1 MLRVLLEEHSIA
13 QFEALINNFIVF
25 LNEKE
30 GTSKFGKYFEEHY
43 KSRAKQWAY
52 CYRYGAGINTN
63 MYVEAFHKVIKYV
76 YRNGKQNK
84 RVDNLLHVLTVYVRD
99 KAFDRLIKIHK
110 GKSTGRITKIKDR
123 HVKAQE
129 VQSLYVVSQVCDNQ
143 WEVTAS
149 ESNKNYIVVCDS
161 YSCDQKCSLTCKEC
175 GICVH
180 MYSCTCP
187 DALLNT
193 TICKHIH
200 LVCINNLSSQVA
212 IDNSVVDDV
221 HEREVETETILQF
234 VANQSS
240 VTTNDDQLK

>member
-1 MLRVLLEEHSIA
+1 MLHVLEEHSIA
-13 QFEALINNFIVF
+13 QFVNNFIVF

-43 KSRAKQWAY
+43 KSRAKQ

-76 YRNGKQNK
+76 YLNGNVWIICFMCLQFMSKTK
-84 RVDNLLHVLTVYVRD
+84 HLTD
-99 KAFDRLIKIHK
+99 QLIKIHK

-123 HVKAQE
+123 HVKAHE

-161 YSCDQKCSLTCKEC
+161 DQKCSLTCKEC
-175 GICVH
+175 GIFYQVH
-180 MYSCTCP
+180 LIRIIP
-187 DALLNT
+187 VNG
-193 TICKHIH
+193 I
-200 LVCINNLSSQVA
+200 
-212 IDNSVVDDV
+212 
-221 HEREVETETILQF
+221 
-234 VANQSS
+234 
-240 VTTNDDQLK
+240 